1 MYVGQNPEVIY
12 KMYYKFLCLLINER
26 ELLKKPIKEREIGV
40 ALEYFLRGK

>member
-12 KMYYKFLCLLINER
+12 KIYYKFICLLINER

-40 ALEYFLRGK
+40 ALKYFLRGK